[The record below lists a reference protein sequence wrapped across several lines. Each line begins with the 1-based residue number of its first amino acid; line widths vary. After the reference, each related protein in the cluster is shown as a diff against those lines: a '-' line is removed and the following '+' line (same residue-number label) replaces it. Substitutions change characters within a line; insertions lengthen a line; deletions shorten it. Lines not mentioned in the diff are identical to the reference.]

1 MNPLKTSKKT
11 ESSSTTENFIITLI
25 PCDFD
30 SSEEENEKSVNES
43 QDSLNSSDILDS
55 FDDEVE
61 MINEIEIIRPEKD
74 LEIIKEVKIKSN
86 KIIIA

>member
-1 MNPLKTSKKT
+1 MNSLKTSKKT
-11 ESSSTTENFIITLI
+11 ESSSATENFIITLI
-25 PCDFD
+25 PCGFD
-30 SSEEENEKSVNES
+30 SSEEEDEKSVNES